1 MPFANINGRQIF
13 YRESGSGEITLVC
26 LHGIS
31 SNSRSWQRQL
41 ELLADRYRVIAW
53 DAPGYGQS
61 AEHPGAYTRGNQGE
75 QPEGLPK
82 MGWYADQLA
91 GLLDAL
97 QLPKAVIVGL
107 SMGGVLAQEFYRRHP
122 ERVLALVLSDTNTG
136 GGARPPAE
144 RQARLE
150 GRLKALAEL
159 SLEEMARQRAPALL
173 SPEPAPGLVAEVEAM
188 IRELHPAGYRAMV
201 LALDAADTRP
211 VLPTVAVPALVMWG
225 DQDRVTPRPEA
236 DILRTGIPG
245 AAFEIIPGAG
255 HLSNLE
261 QPAAF
266 NRAVAAFLDKNL

>member
-1 MPFANINGRQIF
+1 MPFAGVDGRKIF
-13 YRESGSGEITLVC
+13 YRESGSGEIALVC

-41 ELLADRYRVIAW
+41 ERLAGSERYRVIAW

-61 AEHPGAYTRGNQGE
+61 DDPPDN
-75 QPEGLPK
+75 LP
-82 MGWYADQLA
+82 MDWYAGQLA

-97 QLPKAVIVGL
+97 QLPRAVIVGL
-107 SMGGVLAQEFYRRHP
+107 SMGGVLAQEFYHQHP
-122 ERVLALVLSDTNTG
+122 ERCLALVLSDTNTG

-159 SLEEMARQRAPALL
+159 SLEEMARQRAPNLL
-173 SPEPAPGLVAEVEAM
+173 SPGAAPALVAEVEVM

-201 LALDAADTRP
+201 LALDAADTRA
-211 VLPTVAVPALVMWG
+211 VLPVVAVPALVMWG
-225 DQDRVTPRPEA
+225 EHDRVTPRPEA
-236 DILRTGIPG
+236 EVLRTGIPG

-261 QPAAF
+261 QPDAF
-266 NRAVAAFLDKNL
+266 NRAVTAFLDRHL

>member
-1 MPFANINGRQIF
+1 MPFARVEGRQIF
-13 YRESGSGEITLVC
+13 YRERGAGNIALVC

-41 ELLADRYRVIAW
+41 ETLSDRYRVIAW

-61 AEHPGAYTRGNQGE
+61 DDPPDGPPAGP
-75 QPEGLPK
+75 PDGLPM

-97 QLPKAVIVGL
+97 QLPEVVIVGL

-122 ERVLALVLSDTNTG
+122 ARLLALALSDTNTG

-159 SLEEMARQRAPALL
+159 SLAEMARQRAPALL
-173 SPEPAPGLVAEVEAM
+173 SPAPAPGLVAEVETM
-188 IRELHPAGYRAMV
+188 IRELHPAGYRAMA

-211 VLPTVAVPALVMWG
+211 VLPTIAVPTLVMWG
-225 DQDRVTPRPEA
+225 ELDRVTPRPEA
-236 DILRTGIPG
+236 DVLRTGIPG

-266 NRAVAAFLDKNL
+266 NRALTAFLDKHLEDIG

>member
-1 MPFANINGRQIF
+1 MPSAEVNGRHIF
-13 YRESGSGEITLVC
+13 YRESGSGPITLVC

-41 ELLADRYRVIAW
+41 EMLAGRYRVIAW

-61 AEHPGAYTRGNQGE
+61 DDPPG
-75 QPEGLPK
+75 PLP

-91 GLLDAL
+91 GLMDAL
-97 QLPKAVIVGL
+97 NLEKAVIVGL

-122 ERVLALVLSDTNTG
+122 GRFLALALSDTNTG

-159 SLEEMARQRAPALL
+159 SLPEMARQRAPNLL
-173 SPEPAPGLVAEVEAM
+173 SPEPAPGLVAEVETM
-188 IRELHPAGYRAMV
+188 IRELHPTGYRDMV
-201 LALDAADTRP
+201 LALDAADTRE

-225 DQDRVTPRPEA
+225 EQDRVTPRPEA
-236 DILRTGIPG
+236 EVLRQNIPG

-261 QPAAF
+261 QPDAF
-266 NRAVAAFLDKNL
+266 NRALTAFVDKNL

>member
-1 MPFANINGRQIF
+1 MPSAEVNGRKIF
-13 YRESGSGEITLVC
+13 YRESGAGPVTLVC

-41 ELLADRYRVIAW
+41 EMLSGRYRVIAW

-61 AEHPGAYTRGNQGE
+61 DDPTEA
-75 QPEGLPK
+75 LPV
-82 MGWYADQLA
+82 MGWYAGQLA
-91 GLLDAL
+91 GLLDIL
-97 QLPKAVIVGL
+97 KLSKAVIVGL
-107 SMGGVLAQEFYRRHP
+107 SMGGVLAQEFYRCYPDRF
-122 ERVLALVLSDTNTG
+122 LALILADTNTG

-159 SLEEMARQRAPALL
+159 SLPEMARQRAPALL
-173 SPEPAPGLVAEVEAM
+173 SPDPAPGLVAEVETM
-188 IRELHPAGYRAMV
+188 IRELHPVGYRHMI
-201 LALDAADTRP
+201 LALAAADTRE
-211 VLPTVAVPALVMWG
+211 VLPTVAVPTLVMG
-225 DQDRVTPRPEA
+225 GEHDRITPRPEA
-236 DILRTGIPG
+236 EVLRTGIPG

-266 NRAVAAFLDKNL
+266 NRAVTAFLAKNLEEIG

>member
-1 MPFANINGRQIF
+1 MPSAEVNGRQIF
-13 YRESGSGEITLVC
+13 YRESGAGPGEKTLIC

-41 ELLADRYRVIAW
+41 ELVATRYRVIAW

-61 AEHPGAYTRGNQGE
+61 DDP
-75 QPEGLPK
+75 PDSLP
-82 MGWYADQLA
+82 MEWYADQLA
-91 GLLDAL
+91 GLMNAL
-97 QLPKAVIVGL
+97 NLTKAVIVGL

-122 ERVLALVLSDTNTG
+122 DRVLALVLSDTNTG

-159 SLEEMARQRAPALL
+159 SLEEMARQRAPNLL
-173 SPEPAPGLVAEVEAM
+173 SSEPAPGLVAEVEAM
-188 IRELHPAGYRAMV
+188 MRELHPAGYRSMV
-201 LALDAADTRP
+201 LAQDAADTRE
-211 VLPTVAVPALVMWG
+211 VLPTIAVPTLVMWG
-225 DQDRVTPRPEA
+225 EQDRVTPRPEA
-236 DILRTGIPG
+236 EFLRENIPG

-261 QPAAF
+261 QPEPF
-266 NRAVAAFLDKNL
+266 NRALTAFLEKI

>member
-1 MPFANINGRQIF
+1 MPFAEVDGRQIF
-13 YRESGSGEITLVC
+13 YRESGSGSVTLVC

-41 ELLADRYRVIAW
+41 EFLADRYRVIAW

-61 AEHPGAYTRGNQGE
+61 DDPPSEHPDA
-75 QPEGLPK
+75 LP

-97 QLPKAVIVGL
+97 QLPHAVIVGL

-122 ERVLALVLSDTNTG
+122 DRVQALVLSDTNTG

-159 SLEEMARQRAPALL
+159 SLEEMARQRAPNLL
-173 SPEPAPGLVAEVEAM
+173 SPGASPALVAEVEAM
-188 IRELHPAGYRAMV
+188 IRELHPSGYRVMV
-201 LALDAADTRP
+201 LALDAADTRA
-211 VLPTVAVPALVMWG
+211 VLPTIALPALVMWG
-225 DQDRVTPRPEA
+225 EQDRVTPRPEA
-236 DILRTGIPG
+236 EVLRTGIPG

-266 NRAVAAFLDKNL
+266 NRAVTAFLDKHL

>member
-1 MPFANINGRQIF
+1 MPFAKIEGRQIF
-13 YRESGSGEITLVC
+13 YRERGSGKITLVC

-41 ELLADRYRVIAW
+41 ELLSDRYRVIAW

-61 AEHPGAYTRGNQGE
+61 DDPPDA
-75 QPEGLPK
+75 LP

-97 QLPKAVIVGL
+97 QLSKAVIVGL

-122 ERVLALVLSDTNTG
+122 ARLLALVLSDTNTG

-173 SPEPAPGLVAEVEAM
+173 SPAPAPGLVAEVEAM
-188 IRELHPAGYRAMV
+188 IRELHPVGYRAMV

-211 VLPTVAVPALVMWG
+211 VLPTIAVPALVLWG
-225 DQDRVTPRPEA
+225 EQDRVTPRPEA
-236 DILRTGIPG
+236 EVLRTGIPG

-266 NRAVAAFLDKNL
+266 NRTLTAFLDKHLEEKE